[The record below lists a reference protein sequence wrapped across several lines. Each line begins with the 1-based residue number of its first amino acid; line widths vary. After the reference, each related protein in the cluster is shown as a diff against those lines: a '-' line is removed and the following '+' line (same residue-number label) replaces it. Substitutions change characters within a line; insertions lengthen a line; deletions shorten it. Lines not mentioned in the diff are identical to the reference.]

1 MRCNTDRLRAYLDKA
16 LPHEE
21 QDEIAAHLETCAAC
35 RAELTRLQG
44 EARLVA
50 RALAHLDVVPAAPDA
65 ARAWHRFRNQHRLSQ
80 PTLWNRVQSWLLP
93 TFIG

>member
-65 ARAWHRFRNQHRLSQ
+65 ARACIASVTSTGSRNRRCG
-80 PTLWNRVQSWLLP
+80 TGCKGVWV
-93 TFIG
+93 